1 MQFVL
6 DCSVAISWCLVDEN
20 NPTANAILAIM
31 PDAEAFV
38 PGIWSLEIANVL
50 LVAERRNRMTQEQSS
65 EAITLLQSLL
75 IQVDTA
81 TDANALGATLTLGRQ
96 EGLAAYDAAYLELAL
111 RLGLPLATID
121 QRLAEAATRCG
132 VDLVVADEE
141 TPSIGETP

>member
-6 DCSVAISWCLVDEN
+6 DCSVAISWCLVDES
-20 NPTANAILAIM
+20 NPTANAILAMM

-50 LVAERRNRMTQEQSS
+50 LVAERRNRMTTDQSS

-121 QRLAEAATRCG
+121 QRLALAATRCG

>member
-20 NPTANAILAIM
+20 NDYANSILVM
-31 PDAEAFV
+31 MSDCEAFV

-50 LVAERRNRMTQEQSS
+50 LVAQRRNRMTTEQSE

-81 TDANALGATLTLGRQ
+81 TDAKALSTTFALGRQ
-96 EGLAAYDAAYLELAL
+96 EGLASYDAAYLELAM

-121 QRLAEAATRCG
+121 TRLAEAATRCN
-132 VDLVVADEE
+132 VDLV
-141 TPSIGETP
+141 TPDKDL

>member
-20 NPTANAILAIM
+20 NLMANAILAMM
-31 PDAEAFV
+31 PDSEAFV

-50 LVAERRNRMTQEQSS
+50 LVAERRNRMTQKQSEQ
-65 EAITLLQSLL
+65 AIALLQSLL
-75 IQVDTA
+75 IQVESA

-111 RLGLPLATID
+111 RLGLPLATLD
-121 QRLAEAATRCG
+121 TRLAEAATKCG
-132 VDLVVADEE
+132 VGLVVIDEK
-141 TPSIGETP
+141 ILNGGEAP

>member
-20 NPTANAILAIM
+20 NPTANAILAMM

-50 LVAERRNRMTQEQSS
+50 LVAERRNRMTTDQSS

-121 QRLAEAATRCG
+121 QRLALAATRCG

>member
-20 NPTANAILAIM
+20 NSTANAILAIM

-50 LVAERRNRMTQEQSS
+50 LVAERRNRMTQDQSE

-121 QRLAEAATRCG
+121 QRLALAATRCG

>member
-20 NPTANAILAIM
+20 NSTANAILAMM

-111 RLGLPLATID
+111 RLGLPLATVD

-132 VDLVVADEE
+132 VDLVIADEE
-141 TPSIGETP
+141 TPSIEETP

>member
-6 DCSVAISWCLVDEN
+6 DCSVAISWCLVDEDN
-20 NPTANAILAIM
+20 DYANSILTIM
-31 PDAEAFV
+31 PDSEAFV

-50 LVAERRNRMTQEQSS
+50 VVAERRSRMTQEQSE
-65 EAITLLQSLL
+65 EAIALLQSLL

-81 TDANALGATLTLGRQ
+81 TDTNALGPTLIIGRQ

-121 QRLAEAATRCG
+121 TRLAEAASRCR
-132 VDLVVADEE
+132 VDLVVVDKV
-141 TPSIGETP
+141 

>member
-20 NPTANAILAIM
+20 NDYANAILAMM
-31 PDAEAFV
+31 PNCEAFV

-65 EAITLLQSLL
+65 EAIGLLQSLL

-81 TDANALGATLTLGRQ
+81 TDTNALSATLVLGRQ
-96 EGLAAYDAAYLELAL
+96 ESLAAYDAAYLELAL

-121 QRLAEAATRCG
+121 QRLAEAATRCS
-132 VDLVVADEE
+132 VSLVVVD
-141 TPSIGETP
+141 